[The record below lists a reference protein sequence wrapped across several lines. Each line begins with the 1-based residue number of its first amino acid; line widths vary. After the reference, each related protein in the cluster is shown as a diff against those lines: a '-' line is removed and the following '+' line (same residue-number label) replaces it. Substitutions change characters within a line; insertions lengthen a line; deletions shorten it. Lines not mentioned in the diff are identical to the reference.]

1 MALSIYRDEAI
12 VIRTYKLGE
21 ADRIVV
27 AFTMGRGKVRCVAKG
42 VRKTTSR
49 FGARLEP
56 TSHVAL
62 QLYEGRELDTIT
74 QAEAIDV
81 FRPIRDDLDR
91 IARASAMLEAVEQ
104 ITQEREP
111 NKRLFAMLLGALR
124 TLAAQ
129 DHPLI
134 VPAFFWKLLALE
146 GFAPMVDAC
155 VVCGADDGLVAFDLD
170 EGGVLCTQH
179 RKGTA
184 LSADAVVLLQLILSG
199 RLAAALALPV
209 TPSAVEVEHLA
220 TRAVEHHLERRLR
233 SLTVLD
239 RG

>member
-1 MALSIYRDEAI
+1 VSLYRDEAI

-21 ADRIVV
+21 ADRIIVL
-27 AFTMGRGKVRCVAKG
+27 FTMGRGKLRSVAKG

-49 FGARLEP
+49 FGSRLEP
-56 TSHVAL
+56 MSHVAL

-74 QAEAIDV
+74 QAETIDV
-81 FRPIRDDLDR
+81 FRPLREDLDR
-91 IARASAMLEAVEQ
+91 IARASALLEAVEQ
-104 ITQEREP
+104 MVHDREP
-111 NKRLFAMLLGALR
+111 NPRLFSMLLGALR

-146 GFAPMVDAC
+146 GYAPMVDAC
-155 VVCGADDGLVAFDLD
+155 VVCGAEEGLVAFDIE
-170 EGGVLCTQH
+170 EGGALCTSH

-184 LSADAVVLLQLILSG
+184 LSAPAMELLQLILAG
-199 RLAAALALPV
+199 RVAAALAQP
-209 TPSAVEVEHLA
+209 PSPPAVEVEHLA
-220 TRAVEHHLERRLR
+220 TRAMEHHLERRLR
-233 SLTVLD
+233 SLNVLD

>member
-1 MALSIYRDEAI
+1 MSLYRDEAI

-21 ADRIVV
+21 ADRIIVL
-27 AFTMGRGKVRCVAKG
+27 FTMGRGKVRCVAKG

-49 FGARLEP
+49 FGSRLEP

-81 FRPIRDDLDR
+81 FGAIRDDLDR

-124 TLAAQ
+124 TLAAH

-146 GFAPMVDAC
+146 GFAPMVEEC
-155 VVCGADDGLVAFDLD
+155 VVCGEAEGLVAFDLD
-170 EGGVLCTQH
+170 EGGALCNAH
-179 RKGTA
+179 RKGTV
-184 LSADAVVLLQLILSG
+184 LSPDAIGLLQLILSG
-199 RLAAALALPV
+199 RLAAALTLPV
-209 TPSAVEVEHLA
+209 TPAAVEVEHLA
-220 TRAVEHHLERRLR
+220 TRAMEHHIERRLR

>member
-1 MALSIYRDEAI
+1 
-12 VIRTYKLGE
+12 
-21 ADRIVV
+21 
-27 AFTMGRGKVRCVAKG
+27 
-42 VRKTTSR
+42 
-49 FGARLEP
+49 
-56 TSHVAL
+56 
-62 QLYEGRELDTIT
+62 
-74 QAEAIDV
+74 
-81 FRPIRDDLDR
+81 
-91 IARASAMLEAVEQ
+91 AMLEAVEQ

-111 NKRLFAMLLGALR
+111 NKRLFTMLLGALR
-124 TLAAQ
+124 TLATD

-155 VVCGADDGLVAFDLD
+155 VVCGADEGLVAFDID
-170 EGGVLCTQH
+170 EGGVLCTAH

-184 LSADAVVLLQLILSG
+184 LTPDAIGLLQLILSG
-199 RLAAALALPV
+199 RLAAALTLPV
-209 TPSAVEVEHLA
+209 TPAVVDVEHLA